1 MILPDSPNRSD
12 NFNIETII
20 PYSKGFLVGG

>member
-1 MILPDSPNRSD
+1 MILPDSPNKND
-12 NFNIETII
+12 NFSIECII